1 MKKLEV
7 FISGETIDLCTPT
20 REFAQKS
27 KWYTWFNNPEITRY
41 LGERG
46 EYRNTPAL
54 QEKFFLS
61 EPKKRL
67 ILIITTK
74 EKVYKG
80 VVSLSFIN
88 YKKRTCDIA
97 IVTDFLIEP
106 QYSPYASL
114 EAIARITQHGF
125 DKMGMKRISGGAHI
139 NLRNWQQRMELFGY
153 RIESVNRN
161 SFIKGKEVSNSMTIS
176 CLHDDYLSI
185 IKNRGKLWD
194 NLRKMKK
201 RIDKLP
207 KKTFRDQLLN
217 FFNSNGSKYYKKLF
231 KL

>member
-67 ILIITTK
+67 LLIITTK
-74 EKVYKG
+74 EKV
-80 VVSLSFIN
+80 
-88 YKKRTCDIA
+88 
-97 IVTDFLIEP
+97 
-106 QYSPYASL
+106 
-114 EAIARITQHGF
+114 
-125 DKMGMKRISGGAHI
+125 
-139 NLRNWQQRMELFGY
+139 
-153 RIESVNRN
+153 
-161 SFIKGKEVSNSMTIS
+161 
-176 CLHDDYLSI
+176 
-185 IKNRGKLWD
+185 
-194 NLRKMKK
+194 
-201 RIDKLP
+201 
-207 KKTFRDQLLN
+207 
-217 FFNSNGSKYYKKLF
+217 
-231 KL
+231 